1 MDADNV
7 AWDLLADTIDE
18 DGQML
23 YETLV
28 AVRSRLPE
36 ASEEEQQGIVER
48 TLRALAGAG
57 LVVVVRED
65 GSGTRSPLRDEEL
78 DEALAGRGWRTVPP
92 GPDGSSIWIRATPAG
107 VQALE
112 QEAPPDVRARRAA
125 QSP

>member
-1 MDADNV
+1 MDADDV

-28 AVRSRLPE
+28 AARSRLPE
-36 ASEEEQQGIVER
+36 ANEEERQGIVER

-57 LVVVVRED
+57 LIAVARED
-65 GSGTRSPLRDEEL
+65 GSGARSPLADAEL
-78 DEALAGRGWRTVPP
+78 DEVLAGRDWRTVPP
-92 GPDGSSIWIRATPAG
+92 GPEGSSIWIRATPAG
-107 VQALE
+107 IQALE

-125 QSP
+125 E

>member
-1 MDADNV
+1 MDADDV

-36 ASEEEQQGIVER
+36 AGEEERQGIVVR

-57 LVVVVRED
+57 LIVVTREE
-65 GSGTRSPLRDEEL
+65 GGASAARLADEEL
-78 DEALAGRGWRTVPP
+78 DDALAGRGWRTVPP

-107 VQALE
+107 AQALE
-112 QEAPPDVRARRAA
+112 QEAPPEVRARRAA
-125 QSP
+125 E

>member
-1 MDADNV
+1 MDADDV

-28 AVRSRLPE
+28 AARTRLPD
-36 ASEEEQQGIVER
+36 ASEEERQGIVER
-48 TLRALAGAG
+48 TLRALMGAG
-57 LVVVVRED
+57 LIVVARED
-65 GSGTRSPLRDEEL
+65 GGGTGTPLGDDEL
-78 DEALAGRGWRTVPP
+78 DEVLAGRGWRTVPP

-112 QEAPPDVRARRAA
+112 HEAPPDVRARRSAG
-125 QSP
+125 

>member
-1 MDADNV
+1 VDADDL
-7 AWDLLADTIDE
+7 AWNLLADTIDE

-28 AVRSRLPE
+28 AARSRLPE
-36 ASEEEQQGIVER
+36 SSEDERQGIVER

-57 LVVVVRED
+57 LIIVTRED
-65 GSGTRSPLRDEEL
+65 GAGPGSPLGDEEL

-112 QEAPPDVRARRAA
+112 HEAPPDVRARRAA
-125 QSP
+125 E

>member
-1 MDADNV
+1 MDADDV

-28 AVRSRLPE
+28 AARSRLPE
-36 ASEEEQQGIVER
+36 ANEEERQGIVER

-57 LVVVVRED
+57 LIVVARED
-65 GSGTRSPLRDEEL
+65 GSGAGAPLADEEL

-92 GPDGSSIWIRATPAG
+92 GPDGSSTWIRATPAG

-112 QEAPPDVRARRAA
+112 QEAPPEVRARRAA
-125 QSP
+125 E

>member
-1 MDADNV
+1 VDADDV

-28 AVRSRLPE
+28 AARSRLPDANE
-36 ASEEEQQGIVER
+36 DERQGIVER

-57 LVVVVRED
+57 LIVVARED
-65 GSGTRSPLRDEEL
+65 DRGARSPLVDEEL
-78 DEALAGRGWRTVPP
+78 DEVLAARGWRTVPP
-92 GPDGSSIWIRATPAG
+92 GPDASSIWIRATPAG

-112 QEAPPDVRARRAA
+112 QEAPPEVRARRTAG
-125 QSP
+125 

>member
-1 MDADNV
+1 VDADDV

-28 AVRSRLPE
+28 AARSRLPD
-36 ASEEEQQGIVER
+36 ASEEERQGIVER

-57 LVVVVRED
+57 LIVVAREE
-65 GSGTRSPLRDEEL
+65 GSGAGTPLADEEL

-112 QEAPPDVRARRAA
+112 QEAPPGVHARRRAE
-125 QSP
+125 